1 MVCGAC
7 GFEGYPG
14 SGPCPLCGA
23 GSSADRLAGES
34 TVPIGEAPTVSPRPA
49 PSVQGRAR
57 VPGET
62 VAGRYVVE
70 QVLGRGGMGTVYRVV
85 DGTDGKRRALK
96 VVHSALMEGPEGL
109 DRFRR
114 EVELLSRVRHPSVP
128 AVLGWGAD
136 GGEPYY
142 VTELIDGADLKTEIR
157 RLGVIPPRDAARLA
171 AEIAE
176 ALHAAHEAGIVH
188 RDVKP
193 QNVMLDAD
201 GRVHL
206 VDFGIARSVGR
217 GTRILTGT
225 GITLGTPEYM
235 SPEQFETPRVDARSD
250 IYSLGV
256 LLFEML
262 TGGLPFT
269 GDSPVAVAI
278 SHRTEIPRDVRALRP
293 DVPAWLARIV
303 ATCLE
308 KDRARRF
315 GNAGELA
322 MALRKS
328 WPARAVRT
336 RHLASGDVVR
346 EEDPEVEGFAL
357 VLESP
362 SEKTG
367 WESGMAL
374 VFEGRHYRL
383 SDVLAPERSVDP
395 WTYRFVSWPEEDVLR
410 LVVDYETDRAERS
423 RRTEG
428 SLLGRLKRLLPGGPD
443 RPLR

>member
-1 MVCGAC
+1 M
-7 GFEGYPG
+7 
-14 SGPCPLCGA
+14 
-23 GSSADRLAGES
+23 
-34 TVPIGEAPTVSPRPA
+34 
-49 PSVQGRAR
+49 
-57 VPGET
+57 
-62 VAGRYVVE
+62 GRYVVE
-70 QVLGRGGMGTVYRVV
+70 QVLGRGGMGTVYSVV
-85 DGTDGKRRALK
+85 DGTDGQRRALK
-96 VVHSALMEGPEGL
+96 VVHSAVLEGPEGL

-114 EVELLSRVRHPSVP
+114 EVELLSRVRHPAVP
-128 AVLGWGAD
+128 AVLGWGTD
-136 GGEPYY
+136 GGEAYY
-142 VTELIDGADLKTEIR
+142 VTELIDGSDLKTEIR
-157 RLGVIPPRDAARLA
+157 RLGLVPPRDAARLA
-171 AEIAE
+171 SEIAD
-176 ALHAAHEAGIVH
+176 ALHAAHLAGVIH

-193 QNVMLDAD
+193 QNVMLGAD
-201 GRVHL
+201 GRIHL

-235 SPEQFETPRVDARSD
+235 SPEQFDTPRVDARSD

-278 SHRTEIPRDVRALRP
+278 SHRTEVPRDVRTLRP

-315 GNAGELA
+315 ANAADLA

-328 WPARAVRT
+328 WSTWPVRA

-362 SEKTG
+362 AEKTG

-374 VFEGRHYRL
+374 VFEGRHYKL
-383 SDVLAPERSVDP
+383 SDFLAPVRTVDP

-410 LVVDYETDRAERS
+410 LVFDYDRDCAERS
-423 RRTEG
+423 RKAES
-428 SLLGRLKRLLPGGPD
+428 SLLSRLKRLLPGGPD
-443 RPLR
+443 RSLR

>member
-1 MVCGAC
+1 V
-7 GFEGYPG
+7 
-14 SGPCPLCGA
+14 
-23 GSSADRLAGES
+23 
-34 TVPIGEAPTVSPRPA
+34 
-49 PSVQGRAR
+49 
-57 VPGET
+57 
-62 VAGRYVVE
+62 GRYVVE
-70 QVLGRGGMGTVYRVV
+70 QVLGRGGMGTVYSVV
-85 DGTDGKRRALK
+85 DGTDGRRRALK
-96 VVHSALMEGPEGL
+96 VVHSAVMEGPEGL

-114 EVELLSRVRHPSVP
+114 EVELLSRVRHPAVP
-128 AVLGWGAD
+128 AVLGWGTD
-136 GGEPYY
+136 EGEAYY
-142 VTELIDGADLKTEIR
+142 VTELIDGSDLKAEIR
-157 RLGVIPPRDAARLA
+157 RIGLIPPRDAARLA
-171 AEIAE
+171 SEIAD
-176 ALHAAHEAGIVH
+176 ALHAAHLAGVVH

-193 QNVMLDAD
+193 QNVMLGAD

-235 SPEQFETPRVDARSD
+235 SPEQFDTPRVDARSD

-278 SHRTEIPRDVRALRP
+278 SHRTEVPRDVRALRP

-315 GNAGELA
+315 ANAADLA

-328 WPARAVRT
+328 WTTWPVRT

-346 EEDPEVEGFAL
+346 EEDPDVEGFAL

-383 SDVLAPERSVDP
+383 SDFLAPTRTVDP

-410 LVVDYETDRAERS
+410 LVFDYDRDCAERS
-423 RRTEG
+423 RKAEG
-428 SLLGRLKRLLPGGPD
+428 SLLGRLKRLLPGGPV

>member
-1 MVCGAC
+1 
-7 GFEGYPG
+7 
-14 SGPCPLCGA
+14 
-23 GSSADRLAGES
+23 
-34 TVPIGEAPTVSPRPA
+34 
-49 PSVQGRAR
+49 
-57 VPGET
+57 
-62 VAGRYVVE
+62 
-70 QVLGRGGMGTVYRVV
+70 MGTVYSVV
-85 DGTDGKRRALK
+85 DGTDGRRRALK
-96 VVHSALMEGPEGL
+96 VVHSAVMEGPEGL

-114 EVELLSRVRHPSVP
+114 EVELLSRVRHPAVP
-128 AVLGWGAD
+128 AVLEWGTD
-136 GGEPYY
+136 EGEAYY
-142 VTELIDGADLKTEIR
+142 VTELIDGSDLKTEIR
-157 RLGVIPPRDAARLA
+157 RLGLVPPRDAARLA
-171 AEIAE
+171 SEIAE
-176 ALHAAHEAGIVH
+176 ALHAAHLAGVIH

-193 QNVMLDAD
+193 QNVMLGAD

-217 GTRILTGT
+217 GTRIFTGT

-278 SHRTEIPRDVRALRP
+278 SHRTEAPRDVRTLGP

-303 ATCLE
+303 STCLE

-315 GNAGELA
+315 ANAADLA

-328 WPARAVRT
+328 WTTWPVRT

-383 SDVLAPERSVDP
+383 SDFLAPARTVDP
-395 WTYRFVSWPEEDVLR
+395 WTYRFVPGP
-410 LVVDYETDRAERS
+410 
-423 RRTEG
+423 RRT
-428 SLLGRLKRLLPGGPD
+428 S
-443 RPLR
+443 